1 MVKIKQ
7 FPDSVI
13 ANWRTGSLGG
23 LYMNSFIAS
32 RKYDSECSQ
41 LERIT
46 AILAKRDIGERAAVA
61 FHFKAA
67 LKAYVAK
74 EDYENASLFRDM
86 ILHYN
91 LHVLG

>member
-1 MVKIKQ
+1 MVRMKQ
-7 FPDSVI
+7 YPDSVI

-32 RKYDSECSQ
+32 KHDSSEGSQ
-41 LERIT
+41 LEHIT
-46 AILAKRDIGERAAVA
+46 AILAQRDIGERAAIA

-91 LHVLG
+91 MHVLG